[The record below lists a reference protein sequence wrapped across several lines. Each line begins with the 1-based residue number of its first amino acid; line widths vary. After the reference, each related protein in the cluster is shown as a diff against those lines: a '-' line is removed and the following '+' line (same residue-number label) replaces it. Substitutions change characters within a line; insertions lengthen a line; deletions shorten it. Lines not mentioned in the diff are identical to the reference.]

1 VVNRRALL
9 EIPLAT
15 LATACGSGTRQAA
28 AQAGEGARTDTTT
41 SAEVRNPLRVIARYT
56 ARSLGLKRPA
66 DLAIRPDGNLYIT
79 DASQRVTVVS
89 PERKVLRRWGGAGK
103 ARGEFD
109 FVPHDQGRP
118 NVSAAIAV
126 GRDGR
131 VYVDDS
137 GEVFAVGEDGSILRL
152 RVSRPGA

>member
-1 VVNRRALL
+1 VRQWHSAGGGASRRRCAYGHDHIRRGPQSAQGDRALHG
-9 EIPLAT
+9 T
-15 LATACGSGTRQAA
+15 LARTEAAGGSGDQTGR
-28 AQAGEGARTDTTT
+28 E
-41 SAEVRNPLRVIARYT
+41 P
-56 ARSLGLKRPA
+56 
-66 DLAIRPDGNLYIT
+66 YIT